1 MSVVRVRLVCQ
12 SKIMFYW
19 IEGINIDLLDYQ
31 PALQCNLYGT
41 DQYKLVCIGLSFDI
55 DVIKDNAIHIKKC
68 RKT

>member
-31 PALQCNLYGT
+31 AAL
-41 DQYKLVCIGLSFDI
+41 
-55 DVIKDNAIHIKKC
+55 
-68 RKT
+68 